1 MNLRQDMRPALWG
14 AAGGAALLA
23 IIGFAW
29 GGWMTAASARGVS
42 DASAN
47 TAIVSVLAPI
57 CAVQF
62 RQQVDAP
69 AKLVEL
75 TDLRAHEQAAFIE
88 KGGWATMPGSEKP
101 LSGVASACLAVL
113 TAKT

>member
-42 DASAN
+42 DASAY
-47 TAIVSVLAPI
+47 TAVVGVLSPI

-62 RQQVDAP
+62 GQQPDAA
-69 AKLVEL
+69 AKLAEL
-75 TDLRAHEQAAFIE
+75 TALRPNERIGFIE

-101 LSGVASACLAVL
+101 LSGVASGCIAILIAA
-113 TAKT
+113 T